1 MLQKNNF
8 AFFKDFVTSGSYK
21 PHARL
26 GGNSPPSLPG
36 GAPTKQ
42 KTRAH
47 RISHRRAHPA
57 HRRREGRKAT
67 MAIADQG
74 SVLPT
79 HADREGFSLS
89 PTVHGTMEPP
99 TPPRAQY
106 HAGGEASTSTF
117 ADYSTVAVSFEVSW
131 TRFST
136 SSFSNPAHPV
146 PPCLSPAPSRL
157 T

>member
-89 PTVHGTMEPP
+89 PTVHGRSFHLDICGLFDSGSVFRGELDALFNFFLLK
-99 TPPRAQY
+99 PRAPR
-106 HAGGEASTSTF
+106 APLSF
-117 ADYSTVAVSFEVSW
+117 ARALAINLVSF
-131 TRFST
+131 
-136 SSFSNPAHPV
+136 
-146 PPCLSPAPSRL
+146 L
-157 T
+157 TAT